1 MKKMIIILIFLV
13 GCKSNYNDQTT
24 NTFNKKSFNNLSF
37 EEFKVKLIEYAN
49 KSPYQNIED

>member
-24 NTFNKKSFNNLSF
+24 NTFNKKFFNNLSF

-49 KSPYQNIED
+49 KSPYPNIED